1 MEEYHTGVMS
11 SHLFPWSQDIQN
23 NVTSMVVRSYVSRKY
38 QLYSQLLQCTIG
50 VGRKQTLPMKSIPVD
65 QPFQIVG
72 VDIME
77 PPLIAIGNRCAT
89 VFQDLFSKW
98 PIVYAESGQEAIRLA
113 KLLVKE
119 IVPMFGIPEALL
131 SDHGTTYFHV

>member
-1 MEEYHTGVMS
+1 MYQET
-11 SHLFPWSQDIQN
+11 IN
-23 NVTSMVVRSYVSRKY
+23 YV
-38 QLYSQLLQCTIG
+38 YSQLSKCTIATG
-50 VGRKQTLPMKSIPVD
+50 VGRKQSLPMKSIPVD

-89 VFQDLFSKW
+89 VFQDLFTKW

-119 IVPMFGIPEALL
+119 IVPMFGIPELIIAPPTFMSNARYLQIIRNQETQYHR
-131 SDHGTTYFHV
+131 SPSTV